1 MFGVH
6 SKVFVK
12 HLKLSWKISFIDQYR
27 MDQIG
32 KKPLWP
38 EKEEITSLK
47 EERVNQELSQEKHGR

>member
-1 MFGVH
+1 
-6 SKVFVK
+6 
-12 HLKLSWKISFIDQYR
+12 